1 MKKLSILIVAILA
14 ILLFAS
20 CEDWL
25 KESPRSS
32 ITAANFYVT
41 EADAQAAVNAIY
53 AFLYGPYGKGGYDDM
68 PYAMLELV
76 TGQFV
81 NQAQSSIS
89 AEFAKL
95 NYSSSSP
102 YISSWFNSSYRGIE
116 AANIAL
122 ANIPN
127 ITMGEQTKSRLLGEA
142 KFLRAYYYYILV
154 NVFGEVPIKLKPTAK
169 PGDELLPKSSIKEIY
184 ETVIVPDLKDAET
197 APLSDTPQGSGRVS
211 KGAAKSL
218 LAKVYLSMA
227 GLPLNQ
233 SDKYALAR
241 DKAAEVINSNWF
253 SLFQT
258 DGSLTW
264 FNKLNNP
271 DFDNTQ
277 EHIFSINYGLA
288 LNESSFSVFFL
299 PKEKT
304 FVRNKYI
311 QFGGFYP
318 SDSFLNSYDAAD
330 LRGKNNQGFY
340 YNSIVVDGTTYTF
353 PWAMYKFFDAK
364 ILDIAP
370 RSGKDFPVIRYAD
383 ILLVY
388 AEAQNE
394 ADGSANSKAY
404 DAVKKIRDR
413 AGVPPLANGL
423 SKDQFREAV
432 WKERYWELAAE
443 SKTWFDMVRTN
454 KAYNATTN
462 SFVNLVGYTL
472 PNGAVFKSQ
481 NLKFPIPEREVQIN
495 PLLGN

>member
-1 MKKLSILIVAILA
+1 MKKLSILIVAILV
-14 ILLFAS
+14 LSS

-32 ITAANFYVT
+32 ITSNNFYVS

-53 AFLYGPYGKGGYDDM
+53 AFLYGPYGKSGYDDM

-81 NQAQSSIS
+81 NQAQSNIS

-102 YISSWFNSSYRGIE
+102 YVSSWFNSSYQGIE
-116 AANIAL
+116 AANIAI
-122 ANIPN
+122 ANVPN
-127 ITMGEQTKSRLLGEA
+127 IKMEEQTKSRLLGEA
-142 KFLRAYYYYILV
+142 KFLRAYYYYLLV
-154 NVFGEVPIKLKPTAK
+154 NIFGDVPIKLKPTSK

-184 ETVIVPDLKDAET
+184 ETVIVPDLKDAES
-197 APLSDTPQGSGRVS
+197 ASLSDTPEGNGRVS

-233 SDKYALAR
+233 NDKYALAR

-258 DGSLTW
+258 DASLTW

-271 DFDNTQ
+271 DFDNKQ
-277 EHIFSINYGLA
+277 EHIFSINYGLTFS
-288 LNESSFSVFFL
+288 ESSFPVFFL
-299 PKEKT
+299 PKEST

-318 SDSFLNSYDAAD
+318 DNSFLNSYDVAD

-340 YNSIVVDGTTYTF
+340 YNSIVVDGTTHNF
-353 PWAMYKFFDAK
+353 PWAVYKFFDK
-364 ILDIAP
+364 NLLDIAP

-394 ADGSANSKAY
+394 ADGSPNAASYN
-404 DAVKKIRDR
+404 AVKKIRER
-413 AGVPPLANGL
+413 AGVPALASGL

-432 WKERYWELAAE
+432 WRERYWELAAE

-454 KAYNATTN
+454 KAYNAPTN
-462 SFVNLVGYTL
+462 SFVSLVGYTL
-472 PNGAVFKSQ
+472 PNGAVFQNQ